1 VPRTPEV
8 LPSPA
13 SPLSWIFDFAFSL
26 FAIPRAFGRF
36 CFSFLSS
43 QQLAFRSL
51 RCRNF
56 RGGYKG
62 LPTDSERNIFCQ
74 PSSPGQQHTP
84 PLYDTPSQR
93 TSQAFLFSGIC
104 SAGMHG
110 TGATCFFPFARG
122 PPPRRGGPG
131 RTKNLDWLYF
141 QLVLGMARED
151 GKQDSIQP
159 QAGATCC
166 QDPFAAVHRISRPTD
181 NTPFP
186 LSRLLRTR
194 GMGGTSRRRGACMV
208 FG

>member
-62 LPTDSERNIFCQ
+62 VTNGFGTQHLLSTFVPWATTHPTALRHTVSTNFASVFVFWHLLGWYTRDGRNLLFSLRSRSASPAGRAGENKKSRLALFPAGTRHGTRGRETGLDSTTGWRDLLPRSIRC
-74 PSSPGQQHTP
+74 
-84 PLYDTPSQR
+84 R
-93 TSQAFLFSGIC
+93 TS
-104 SAGMHG
+104 H
-110 TGATCFFPFARG
+110 
-122 PPPRRGGPG
+122 
-131 RTKNLDWLYF
+131 
-141 QLVLGMARED
+141 
-151 GKQDSIQP
+151 
-159 QAGATCC
+159 
-166 QDPFAAVHRISRPTD
+166 
-181 NTPFP
+181 
-186 LSRLLRTR
+186 LSPY
-194 GMGGTSRRRGACMV
+194 G
-208 FG
+208 